1 MAPPGDR
8 GFLFMFL
15 PQTILHFINSLRTPK
30 CRSSKRLSGVIH
42 LEGRAHHHNQGNKM
56 NLLKTQREAL
66 LAPLQ
71 AVTGIIE
78 RRHTLPILS
87 NVLLSRTDTHIE
99 FVATDIEIE
108 ITTTMTLEGSGEIR
122 KLTVGARK
130 LVDILRALPEGSE
143 VTLALQDK
151 RLQVKS
157 GKSRFN
163 LQTLSAEDFPR
174 LTLLEASATSFS
186 VSQKLLKSLLGLV
199 QYAMAQQD
207 IRYYLNGLLMVV
219 EEGQLKL
226 VATDGH
232 RLAYAARE
240 VGRKELSRQEVILP
254 RKTILELSKL
264 LNDSDDSVAIE
275 LSAAQAKFSF
285 GAVVLISK
293 LVDGKFPD
301 YGRVIPQNQP
311 TKLRLDRVV
320 LLQALQ
326 RAAILTSDKFRGV
339 RWILGGGTLKITCSN
354 TEQEEA
360 QEEIDVAYKG
370 ETLDIGFNVGYLVD
384 VLNNLDA
391 AEVECGLGD
400 ANSSALFTL
409 PGRNDFKYVV
419 MPMRI

>member
-1 MAPPGDR
+1 
-8 GFLFMFL
+8 
-15 PQTILHFINSLRTPK
+15 
-30 CRSSKRLSGVIH
+30 
-42 LEGRAHHHNQGNKM
+42 M

-71 AVTGIIE
+71 AVSGIIE

-87 NVLLSRTDTHIE
+87 NVLLSRTDNNIE

-108 ITTTMTLEGSGEIR
+108 ITTNMTIEETGETKKI
-122 KLTVGARK
+122 TVGARK

-219 EEGQLKL
+219 EEEGQLKL

-232 RLAYAARE
+232 RLAYASRE
-240 VGRKELSRQEVILP
+240 VGGKNLSKQEVILP
-254 RKTILELSKL
+254 RKTIIELSKL
-264 LNDSDDSVAIE
+264 LEDSDDSVAIE
-275 LSAAQAKFSF
+275 LSSAQAKFRF
-285 GAVVLISK
+285 GNVVLVSK

-301 YGRVIPQNQP
+301 YGRVIPQNHP
-311 TKLRLDRVV
+311 KKLKLERIA

-339 RWILGGGTLKITCSN
+339 RWVLGEGSLKISCSN

-360 QEEIDVAYKG
+360 QEELDVPYKG

-384 VLNNLDA
+384 VLNNLDV